1 MSKQTAAQTSAE
13 YQRLKAQHP
22 DAIILQ
28 RTANEYVA
36 FGRDAQQAA
45 IAVYGIDPKIA
56 CEMGGGITE
65 YSCPIDALDTV
76 LPRLVRAGNRVAIC
90 EE

>member
-1 MSKQTAAQTSAE
+1 MSKQTAAQTSAK

-56 CEMGGGITE
+56 CEMNGGITE
-65 YSCPIDALDTV
+65 YRCPIEELDTV
-76 LPRLVRAGNRVAIC
+76 LPRLVRAGKRVAIC
-90 EE
+90 E

>member
-1 MSKQTAAQTSAE
+1 MSKQTAAQTSAK

-45 IAVYGIDPKIA
+45 IAVYGGK
-56 CEMGGGITE
+56 
-65 YSCPIDALDTV
+65 
-76 LPRLVRAGNRVAIC
+76 PRLG
-90 EE
+90 